1 MSKKTMSTIEAHAA
15 LTAAI
20 TEAVKTA
27 AAAGLTP
34 SDISAA
40 LNRIQELVDSEEN

>member
-1 MSKKTMSTIEAHAA
+1 MSKKTQTMLDAHAA

-27 AAAGLTP
+27 AAAGLAA
-34 SDISAA
+34 SDISAV
-40 LNRIQELVDSEEN
+40 LNRI